1 MKTVKDLFQ
10 DINNYDK
17 YIKRASSI
25 EKNWPRN
32 LTKEITKW
40 P

>member
-1 MKTVKDLFQ
+1 MKTVKDLYQ

-25 EKNWPRN
+25 ENIGQ
-32 LTKEITKW
+32 EI
-40 P
+40 